1 MHIAVLS
8 FYAISVTVDIVC
20 VYTNIYIYII
30 EYLIL

>member
-20 VYTNIYIYII
+20 VYTNIYII